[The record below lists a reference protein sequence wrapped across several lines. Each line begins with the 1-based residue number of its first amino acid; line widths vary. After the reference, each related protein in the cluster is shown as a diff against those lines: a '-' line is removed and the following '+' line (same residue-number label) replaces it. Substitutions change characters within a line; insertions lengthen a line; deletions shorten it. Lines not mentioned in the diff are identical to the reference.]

1 MPNVLL
7 TEISWKSEEAPLEY
21 RKVKMEADWAQKELS
36 FYFETLVRHSKT
48 RGSGEP
54 FESPLQKE
62 DIGSFEDAIP

>member
-1 MPNVLL
+1 
-7 TEISWKSEEAPLEY
+7 
-21 RKVKMEADWAQKELS
+21 MEADWAQKELS

-62 DIGSFEDAIP
+62 DIGSFEDAIPQAENGNKEETWPI